1 MYWSYLFGELNY
13 HFLKTIYRIRA
24 SSQGKRKHIILVNG
38 APRSGTT
45 WTVSMVAAVPGYRK
59 IGNFQHNLQRYET
72 VKPGDV
78 IHGHDHYSEPL
89 RDALKLHKVGFILT
103 MRDPRDQVV
112 SRLFHIRRTP
122 NHAWQIQLQNMSND
136 EGLMAC
142 INGLDPKTFPGV
154 IAHSNITK
162 SWLTNYPEG
171 VVVRYED
178 LLADTE
184 RAMAFIF
191 SRLEIDVP
199 EPVLKLIV
207 HRKNFQRMTAGR
219 KFWQQGRKPGTEAPT
234 SHIRKGITGDWK
246 NHFKPEHVQRFKE
259 LAGDF
264 LIEWGYEKD
273 LNWQNTG

>member
-1 MYWSYLFGELNY
+1 MCELNY
-13 HFLKTIYRIRA
+13 PVLTTIYRLRS
-24 SSQGKRKHIILVNG
+24 SSQDNPTRIIWVHVSPRSTTTRAVSIG
-38 APRSGTT
+38 AP
-45 WTVSMVAAVPGYRK
+45 APGYRK
-59 IGNFQHNLQRYET
+59 IGNFQHNLQGYET

-78 IHGHDHYSEPL
+78 IHGHDHYTEPL
-89 RDALKLHKVGFILT
+89 KDALKLHEVGFILT

-122 NHAWQIQLQNMSND
+122 NHAWQTQLQNMSND

-184 RAMAFIF
+184 QSMASIF

-199 EPVLKLIV
+199 ETVLKLIV

-234 SHIRKGITGDWK
+234 SHLRKGITGDWK

-259 LAGDF
+259 LAGNF

-273 LNWQNTG
+273 LKWQNTG